1 MIAKNGIAGVCF
13 VDFLMVCND
22 QLTIRLS
29 RTRPLGVDPLG
40 PPHPLYPPLLLDV
53 TERLLLDVTEGLL
66 LDVTVGNNNQQRG
79 QNTCLGG

>member
-1 MIAKNGIAGVCF
+1 MIAKNGIVGVCF

-29 RTRPLGVDPLG
+29 RTRPLGQDLLG

-53 TERLLLDVTEGLL
+53 TERLLLDVTEG
-66 LDVTVGNNNQQRG
+66 NNQQRG
-79 QNTCLGG
+79 QNTCLGGGLVGPE